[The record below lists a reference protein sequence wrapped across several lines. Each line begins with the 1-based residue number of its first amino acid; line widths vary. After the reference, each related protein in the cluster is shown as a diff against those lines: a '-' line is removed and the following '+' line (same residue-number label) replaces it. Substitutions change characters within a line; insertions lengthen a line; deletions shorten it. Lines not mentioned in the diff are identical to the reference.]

1 MGIRSSPGTTGKRIL
16 VGATGSIAA
25 AGLPAYVQAMR
36 RRIEGSTFTVLLTH
50 TATSFISPES
60 LALFAERVVSGESPA
75 DWPTDKPSR
84 LAGDHDILAVLPAT
98 AHTLASAAA
107 GAAPNRLLTVALS
120 VAYPVVYFPVMG
132 ARMWDK
138 PAVQRNIARIR
149 EDGGLVNEPEWH
161 DGFDPTTGT
170 ASRHPALPGPETVA
184 AVIEDLLAKR
194 LPPS

>member
-1 MGIRSSPGTTGKRIL
+1 MGIRKAPETTGKRIL
-16 VGATGSIAA
+16 VGATGSIAVTR
-25 AGLPAYVQAMR
+25 LPAYIEAMR
-36 RRIEGSTFTVLLTH
+36 RQIEGSTFTVLLTH
-50 TATSFISPES
+50 TAASFISPES

-84 LAGDHDILAVLPAT
+84 LAADHDILAVLPAT
-98 AHTLASAAA
+98 AHTLAMAAA

-120 VAYPVVYFPVMG
+120 VDYPVVHFPVMG
-132 ARMWDK
+132 ARMWHK

-170 ASRHPALPGPETVA
+170 VSRHPALPAPETVA
-184 AVIEDLLAKR
+184 TVIEDLLAKQR
-194 LPPS
+194 PTS